1 MAKKR
6 INLMMTPEIYK
17 ELQKKAIDEE
27 TSVSQLVENL
37 GKDYLKKEKKEQSLS
52 STPEGVDFLGS
63 KIR

>member
-1 MAKKR
+1 MTKKR

-37 GKDYLKKEKKEQSLS
+37 VKVYLEKEKK
-52 STPEGVDFLGS
+52 D
-63 KIR
+63 